1 MPRYRHLVRLAN
13 RQLQHWFPGA
23 SRQTRLPQA
32 NHAFAALHQGNY
44 ATIPNYLVTDLR
56 YMDAGDKAQKRQAGP
71 PGTGLPI
78 AMSAITTSALDTP
91 SRRSMERTCD
101 DLAIFVIVVV
111 GFVASLTFRDYG
123 LGWDDYTHAEYADLL
138 LRMYGSGF
146 KDTGALSFANLYM
159 YGGGFDM
166 AAALL
171 HKVIPLELF
180 ETRRLLGAVVGIIGL
195 SVTWR
200 LGRRVGGPL
209 AGLAALLLL
218 ALCPTFYGHM
228 FMNPKDAPFAV
239 AMVILMLGLVR
250 LAEEYP
256 SPSPRTILIVGLG
269 AGLSLGSRILGGLA
283 LIYAVIGFLPMLLE
297 EIRTQGGREA
307 VRRFVYVVYTLLPG
321 LILGY
326 LVMGLIWPWSI
337 IEPGNP
343 FHALSYF
350 SHFFEKPWKEM
361 FDGALVSVPDMPW
374 SYLPTLFALQLP
386 EVLLGL
392 SIAAAIATLLALPRA
407 DVSGRR
413 KTILLMLTLAAT
425 LPIAVAI
432 VKRPALYNGIR
443 HFIFVIPPMTV
454 LAGTAFAWGMNWLKE
469 NRRSWQPAA
478 LAVFSFGLLLP
489 LGEMI
494 RLHPYQ
500 YTHFN
505 HIAGTVRGADY
516 RYMLDYWGL
525 ALKQASDSL
534 REELDERQEVP
545 PRGRKWKVAVCG
557 PQRPA
562 QVALGPDF
570 TIGWDSHAA
579 DFAMTLGEF
588 YCKGLTAPVMVEI
601 KRDDV
606 VFARVYDIRG
616 RSISSL
622 LAIPAP

>member
-1 MPRYRHLVRLAN
+1 
-13 RQLQHWFPGA
+13 
-23 SRQTRLPQA
+23 
-32 NHAFAALHQGNY
+32 
-44 ATIPNYLVTDLR
+44 
-56 YMDAGDKAQKRQAGP
+56 
-71 PGTGLPI
+71 
-78 AMSAITTSALDTP
+78 MSAITTSALETP
-91 SRRSMERTCD
+91 SRRSIERTCD
-101 DLAIFVIVVV
+101 DAAILVLAVV
-111 GFVASLTFRDYG
+111 GLVAACTFRDYG

-146 KDTGALSFANLYM
+146 KDTAALSFANLYM

-180 ETRRLLGAVVGIIGL
+180 ETRRLLGAIVGIVGL
-195 SVTWR
+195 AVTWR

-209 AGLAALLLL
+209 AGLATLLLL

-239 AMVILMLGLVR
+239 AMVILMFGLVR

-256 SPSPRTILIVGLG
+256 YPSPRTVLIIGLG
-269 AGLSLGSRILGGLA
+269 AGLSMGSRILGGFALLYALA
-283 LIYAVIGFLPMLLE
+283 GFVPMLIE
-297 EIRTQGGREA
+297 EIRTHGAREA
-307 VRRFVYVVYTLLPG
+307 ARRFGRMSYALLPG

-326 LVMGLIWPWSI
+326 LIMGLIWPWSI
-337 IEPGNP
+337 IEPGHP
-343 FHALSYF
+343 FLAATYF

-361 FDGALVSVPDMPW
+361 FDGAIVSVPDMPW

-386 EVLLGL
+386 EVLLAL
-392 SIAAAIATLLALPRA
+392 TIAGVVATGLALPRS
-407 DVSGRR
+407 DVPARR
-413 KTILLMLTLAAT
+413 KTILLMLTLAAV
-425 LPIAVAI
+425 LPIAIAM

-454 LAGTAFAWGMNWLKE
+454 LAGLAFARGMNWLKE

-505 HIAGTVRGADY
+505 HIAGTVRGADD

-525 ALKQASDSL
+525 AFKQASESL
-534 REELDERQEVP
+534 REQLDGKHETP
-545 PRGRKWKVAVCG
+545 LPGHKWNVAVCG
-557 PQRPA
+557 PHRPA

-570 TIGWDSHAA
+570 SIGWDSHAA

-588 YCKGLTAPVMVEI
+588 YCKGLISAPIMVEI

-606 VFARVYDIRG
+606 VYARVYDIRG

-622 LAIPAP
+622 LTMPPP

>member
-1 MPRYRHLVRLAN
+1 
-13 RQLQHWFPGA
+13 
-23 SRQTRLPQA
+23 
-32 NHAFAALHQGNY
+32 
-44 ATIPNYLVTDLR
+44 
-56 YMDAGDKAQKRQAGP
+56 
-71 PGTGLPI
+71 
-78 AMSAITTSALDTP
+78 MSSITTSAIDTP
-91 SRRSMERTCD
+91 NRRSVERTCD
-101 DLAIFVIVVV
+101 DLAIIVLAAV
-111 GFVASLTFRDYG
+111 GLIASLTFRDYG

-146 KDTGALSFANLYM
+146 TDTGALSFANLYM

-180 ETRRLLGAVVGIIGL
+180 ETRRLLGAVVGVIGL
-195 SVTWR
+195 AVTWR

-218 ALCPTFYGHM
+218 ALCPTYYGHM

-269 AGLSLGSRILGGLA
+269 AGLSVGSRVLGGLA
-283 LIYAVIGFLPMLLE
+283 LVYALVGFVPLFLE
-297 EIRTQGGREA
+297 EIHTHSAREA
-307 VRRFVYVVYTLLPG
+307 AHRFMHVVYVLLPG
-321 LILGY
+321 LVLGY

-337 IEPGNP
+337 MEPDNP
-343 FHALSYF
+343 FHALTYF

-392 SIAAAIATLLALPRA
+392 SIAAVVGTFMSLSRKDISA
-407 DVSGRR
+407 RR
-413 KTILLMLTLAAT
+413 KSILLMLTVAAT
-425 LPIAVAI
+425 LPLVIAM

-454 LAGTAFAWGMNWLKE
+454 LAGVAFSRGMNWLKE

-478 LAVFSFGLLLP
+478 VAVFSFGLLLP
-489 LGEMI
+489 LAEMI

-505 HIAGTVRGADY
+505 HIAGTVRGADEFF
-516 RYMLDYWGL
+516 MLDYWGL
-525 ALKQASDSL
+525 ALKQASDGL
-534 REELDERQEVP
+534 RDELVERQEAP
-545 PRGRKWKVAVCG
+545 PQGHKWKVAVCG

>member
-1 MPRYRHLVRLAN
+1 
-13 RQLQHWFPGA
+13 
-23 SRQTRLPQA
+23 
-32 NHAFAALHQGNY
+32 
-44 ATIPNYLVTDLR
+44 
-56 YMDAGDKAQKRQAGP
+56 
-71 PGTGLPI
+71 
-78 AMSAITTSALDTP
+78 MSSITTSALEAP
-91 SRRSMERTCD
+91 ARRSVEKTCD
-101 DLAIFVIVVV
+101 DLAFLVLGVVAV
-111 GFVASLTFRDYG
+111 VAGLTFRDYG

-138 LRMYGSGF
+138 LRMYESGF

-180 ETRRLLGAVVGIIGL
+180 ETRRLLGAIVGVIGL
-195 SVTWR
+195 AVTWR
-200 LGRRVGGPL
+200 LARRVGGPL

-239 AMVILMLGLVR
+239 AMVVLILGLVR
-250 LAEEYP
+250 LIEEYP
-256 SPSPRTILIVGLG
+256 APSPRTILIVGLG
-269 AGLSLGSRILGGLA
+269 AGLSIGCRVLGGLA
-283 LIYAVIGFLPMLLE
+283 LIYAVIGFLPLFIDEFRM
-297 EIRTQGGREA
+297 QGPREA
-307 VRRFVYVVYTLLPG
+307 THRFAHVVYVLLPG
-321 LILGY
+321 LVLGY

-337 IEPGNP
+337 MEPGHP
-343 FHALSYF
+343 LEAVTYF

-386 EVLLGL
+386 EVLLVL
-392 SIAAAIATLLALPRA
+392 LTAAVIATLTSLSRN
-407 DVSGRR
+407 DVPAKR
-413 KTILLMLTLAAT
+413 KSIMLMLTLAAT
-425 LPIAVAI
+425 LPLVIAM

-443 HFIFVIPPMTV
+443 HFIFVIPPMAV
-454 LAGTAFAWGMNWLKE
+454 LAGVAFARFMDWLGE
-469 NRRSWQPAA
+469 NRRAWQPAA
-478 LAVFSFGLLLP
+478 LAVFAFGLLLP
-489 LGEMI
+489 LSEMI

-505 HIAGTVRGADY
+505 HIAGTVRTADNFF
-516 RYMLDYWGL
+516 MLDYWGL
-525 ALKQASDSL
+525 ALKQASDGL
-534 REELDERQEVP
+534 REQLAERQEVP
-545 PRGRKWKVAVCG
+545 PQHRKWKVAVCG

-570 TIGWDSHAA
+570 TIGWDSNAA

-588 YCKGLTAPVMVEI
+588 YCKGLAAPVMVEI

>member
-1 MPRYRHLVRLAN
+1 
-13 RQLQHWFPGA
+13 
-23 SRQTRLPQA
+23 
-32 NHAFAALHQGNY
+32 
-44 ATIPNYLVTDLR
+44 
-56 YMDAGDKAQKRQAGP
+56 
-71 PGTGLPI
+71 
-78 AMSAITTSALDTP
+78 MSSITTSAIETP
-91 SRRSMERTCD
+91 TRRSVEKTCD
-101 DLAIFVIVVV
+101 DLAVLALAVVAV
-111 GFVASLTFRDYG
+111 VAGLTFRDYG

-146 KDTGALSFANLYM
+146 KDTSALSFANLYM

-180 ETRRLLGAVVGIIGL
+180 ETRRLLGAIVGVIGL
-195 SVTWR
+195 AVTWR
-200 LGRRVGGPL
+200 LARRVGGPL

-239 AMVILMLGLVR
+239 AMIILIMGLVR
-250 LAEEYP
+250 LADEYP
-256 SPSPRTILIVGLG
+256 APSPRTILIAGFG
-269 AGLSLGSRILGGLA
+269 AGLSLGCRVLGGLA
-283 LIYAVIGFLPMLLE
+283 LIYAVIGFIPLWIE
-297 EIRTQGGREA
+297 DYRTQGAREA
-307 VRRFVYVVYTLLPG
+307 ARRFVHVAYVLVPG
-321 LILGY
+321 LVFGY

-337 IEPGNP
+337 MEPGHP
-343 FHALSYF
+343 LEAVTYF

-361 FDGALVSVPDMPW
+361 YDGALVSVPDMPW

-386 EVLLGL
+386 EVLL
-392 SIAAAIATLLALPRA
+392 ALLAGAVVITFMSLSRR
-407 DVSGRR
+407 DVPARR
-413 KTILLMLTLAAT
+413 KTIMLMLTLAAM
-425 LPIAVAI
+425 LPLVIAM

-454 LAGTAFAWGMNWLKE
+454 LAGVAFARAMDWLGE
-469 NRRSWQPAA
+469 NRRAWQPAA
-478 LAVFSFGLLLP
+478 LAVFAFGLLLP
-489 LGEMI
+489 LSEMI

-505 HIAGTVRGADY
+505 HIAGTVRTADNY
-516 RYMLDYWGL
+516 FMLDYWGL
-525 ALKQASDSL
+525 ALKQASDGL
-534 REELDERQEVP
+534 REQLAERQEAP
-545 PRGRKWKVAVCG
+545 PANRKWKVAVCG

-570 TIGWDSHAA
+570 TIGWDSNAA

>member
-1 MPRYRHLVRLAN
+1 MP
-13 RQLQHWFPGA
+13 
-23 SRQTRLPQA
+23 
-32 NHAFAALHQGNY
+32 
-44 ATIPNYLVTDLR
+44 
-56 YMDAGDKAQKRQAGP
+56 GDEAQKRHNWAKRDA
-71 PGTGLPI
+71 GLPI
-78 AMSAITTSALDTP
+78 AMSSITTSAIDTP
-91 SRRSMERTCD
+91 TRRSVERTCD
-101 DLAIFVIVVV
+101 DLAILVLAVV
-111 GFVASLTFRDYG
+111 GIVAGLTFRDYG

-180 ETRRLLGAVVGIIGL
+180 ETRRLLGAIVGVIGL
-195 SVTWR
+195 AVTWR

-256 SPSPRTILIVGLG
+256 QPSPRTILIVGLG
-269 AGLSLGSRILGGLA
+269 AGLSIGSRILGGLA
-283 LIYAVIGFLPMLLE
+283 LIYALVGFVPLFVE
-297 EIRTQGGREA
+297 EIQTHSLRDAAQ
-307 VRRFVYVVYTLLPG
+307 RFLHVLYVLVPG

-337 IEPGNP
+337 MEPDNP
-343 FHALSYF
+343 FQALTYF

-386 EVLLGL
+386 EVLLAL
-392 SIAAAIATLLALPRA
+392 LIAGVIGSVVVLPRR
-407 DVSGRR
+407 DVSARR
-413 KTILLMLTLAAT
+413 KTILLMLTSAAT
-425 LPIAVAI
+425 LPLLIAM

-454 LAGTAFAWGMNWLKE
+454 LAGIAFAWAMNWLGE

-478 LAVFSFGLLLP
+478 VAIFAFGLLLP

-505 HIAGTVRGADY
+505 HIAGTVRGADD
-516 RYMLDYWGL
+516 RFMLDYWGL
-525 ALKQASDSL
+525 ALKQASDGL
-534 REELDERQEVP
+534 REEIAERQEVP
-545 PRGRKWKVAVCG
+545 PKGRKWKVAVCG

-588 YCKGLTAPVMVEI
+588 YCKGLAAPVLVEI

>member
-1 MPRYRHLVRLAN
+1 
-13 RQLQHWFPGA
+13 
-23 SRQTRLPQA
+23 
-32 NHAFAALHQGNY
+32 
-44 ATIPNYLVTDLR
+44 
-56 YMDAGDKAQKRQAGP
+56 
-71 PGTGLPI
+71 
-78 AMSAITTSALDTP
+78 MSSITTSALEAP
-91 SRRSMERTCD
+91 ARRSVEKTCD
-101 DLAIFVIVVV
+101 DLAVLVLGVVAV
-111 GFVASLTFRDYG
+111 VAGLTFRDYG

-138 LRMYGSGF
+138 LRMYESGF

-171 HKVIPLELF
+171 HKIIPLELF
-180 ETRRLLGAVVGIIGL
+180 ETRRLLGAIVGVIGL
-195 SVTWR
+195 AVTWR
-200 LGRRVGGPL
+200 LARRVGGPL

-239 AMVILMLGLVR
+239 AMVVLIMGLVR
-250 LAEEYP
+250 LIEEYP
-256 SPSPRTILIVGLG
+256 APSPRTILIVGLG
-269 AGLSLGSRILGGLA
+269 AGLSIGCRVLGGLA
-283 LIYAVIGFLPMLLE
+283 LIYAVVGFVPLLIE
-297 EIRTQGGREA
+297 EFRKQGPREA
-307 VRRFVYVVYTLLPG
+307 THRFAHVVYVLLPG
-321 LILGY
+321 LVLGY

-337 IEPGNP
+337 MEPGHP
-343 FHALSYF
+343 LEAVTYF

-386 EVLLGL
+386 EVLLVL
-392 SIAAAIATLLALPRA
+392 LAAAVVITLMSLSRY
-407 DVSGRR
+407 DVTAKR
-413 KTILLMLTLAAT
+413 KSIMLMLTLAAT
-425 LPIAVAI
+425 LPLVIAM

-454 LAGTAFAWGMNWLKE
+454 LAGIAFARGMDWLGE
-469 NRRSWQPAA
+469 NRRAWQPAA
-478 LAVFSFGLLLP
+478 LAMFAFGLLLP
-489 LGEMI
+489 LSEMI

-505 HIAGTVRGADY
+505 HIAGTVRTADNFF
-516 RYMLDYWGL
+516 MLDYWGL
-525 ALKQASDSL
+525 ALKQASDGL
-534 REELDERQEVP
+534 REQLAERQEVP
-545 PRGRKWKVAVCG
+545 PQNRRWKVAVCG

-570 TIGWDSHAA
+570 TIGWDSNAA

-588 YCKGLTAPVMVEI
+588 YCKGLAAPVMVEI

>member
-1 MPRYRHLVRLAN
+1 
-13 RQLQHWFPGA
+13 
-23 SRQTRLPQA
+23 
-32 NHAFAALHQGNY
+32 
-44 ATIPNYLVTDLR
+44 
-56 YMDAGDKAQKRQAGP
+56 
-71 PGTGLPI
+71 
-78 AMSAITTSALDTP
+78 MSSITTSAIETP
-91 SRRSMERTCD
+91 ARRSVEKTCD
-101 DLAIFVIVVV
+101 DLAIVVLTA
-111 GFVASLTFRDYG
+111 VALIAGLTFRDYG

-180 ETRRLLGAVVGIIGL
+180 ETRRLLGAVVGVIGL
-195 SVTWR
+195 AVTWR

-239 AMVILMLGLVR
+239 AMVILLMGLVR
-250 LAEEYP
+250 LVEEYP
-256 SPSPRTILIVGLG
+256 AASPRTILIVGFG
-269 AGLSLGSRILGGLA
+269 AGLSLGCRVLGGLA
-283 LIYAVIGFLPMLLE
+283 LIYAAVGFLPLLLE
-297 EIRTQGGREA
+297 EVREQGLREA
-307 VRRFVYVVYTLLPG
+307 AYRFAHAVYVLLPG
-321 LILGY
+321 LIFGY

-337 IEPGNP
+337 MEPGHP
-343 FHALSYF
+343 LEAVTYF

-392 SIAAAIATLLALPRA
+392 LIAAVVMSLMSLSRA
-407 DVSGRR
+407 DVAARR

-425 LPIAVAI
+425 LPLVVAM

-443 HFIFVIPPMTV
+443 HFIFVIPPMAV
-454 LAGTAFAWGMNWLKE
+454 LAGFAFARTMDWLGEK
-469 NRRSWQPAA
+469 RRSWQPVA
-478 LAVFSFGLLLP
+478 LAVFTFGLLLP
-489 LGEMI
+489 LSEMI

-505 HIAGTVRGADY
+505 HIAGTVRGADELF
-516 RYMLDYWGL
+516 MLDYWGL
-525 ALKQASDSL
+525 ALKQASDGL
-534 REELDERQEVP
+534 REQLIERQEIP
-545 PRGRKWKVAVCG
+545 PQNGKWKVAVCG

-570 TIGWDSHAA
+570 TIGWDSQSA

>member
-1 MPRYRHLVRLAN
+1 MP
-13 RQLQHWFPGA
+13 
-23 SRQTRLPQA
+23 
-32 NHAFAALHQGNY
+32 GNE
-44 ATIPNYLVTDLR
+44 
-56 YMDAGDKAQKRQAGP
+56 AQKRHRWAIGD
-71 PGTGLPI
+71 TGLPI
-78 AMSAITTSALDTP
+78 AMSSITTSVIDTP
-91 SRRSMERTCD
+91 SRRSVERTCD
-101 DLAIFVIVVV
+101 DLAIVVLAAV
-111 GFVASLTFRDYG
+111 GLIASLTFRDYG

-180 ETRRLLGAVVGIIGL
+180 ETRRLLGAVVGVIGL
-195 SVTWR
+195 AVTWR

-218 ALCPTFYGHM
+218 ALCPTYYGHM

-256 SPSPRTILIVGLG
+256 APSPSTVLIVGVG
-269 AGLSLGSRILGGLA
+269 AGLSLGSRVLGGLA
-283 LIYAVIGFLPMLLE
+283 LLYALIGFVPLFAE
-297 EIRTQGGREA
+297 EIRIQGARA
-307 VRRFVYVVYTLLPG
+307 SLRRFAHVLYMLLPS
-321 LILGY
+321 LVLGY
-326 LVMGLIWPWSI
+326 LIMGLIWPWSV

-343 FHALSYF
+343 FRALTYF
-350 SHFFEKPWKEM
+350 SSFFEKPWKEM

-392 SIAAAIATLLALPRA
+392 LTAGVVGALISLSRS
-407 DVSGRR
+407 DVTARR
-413 KTILLMLTLAAT
+413 KTILLMLTTAAT
-425 LPIAVAI
+425 LPVLIAM

-443 HFIFVIPPMTV
+443 HFIFVIPPMAV
-454 LAGTAFAWGMNWLKE
+454 LAGTAFAGGMNWLGD
-469 NRRSWQPAA
+469 NRRNWQPAA
-478 LAVFSFGLLLP
+478 VAIFAFGLLLP
-489 LGEMI
+489 LTEMI

-505 HIAGTVRGADY
+505 HIAGTVRAADD

-525 ALKQASDSL
+525 ALKQASDGL
-534 REELDERQEVP
+534 RDELDERQESP
-545 PRGRKWKVAVCG
+545 PHGRKWKVAVCG

>member
-1 MPRYRHLVRLAN
+1 MT
-13 RQLQHWFPGA
+13 
-23 SRQTRLPQA
+23 S
-32 NHAFAALHQGNY
+32 
-44 ATIPNYLVTDLR
+44 
-56 YMDAGDKAQKRQAGP
+56 
-71 PGTGLPI
+71 
-78 AMSAITTSALDTP
+78 ITTSAIDTP
-91 SRRSMERTCD
+91 LGRSVERTCD
-101 DLAIFVIVVV
+101 DLAVLVLAAVAVIA
-111 GFVASLTFRDYG
+111 GLTFRDYG

-146 KDTGALSFANLYM
+146 RDTGALSFANLYM

-166 AAALL
+166 LAALL
-171 HKVIPLELF
+171 HKIIPLELF
-180 ETRRLLGAVVGIIGL
+180 ETRRLVGAIVGVIGL
-195 SVTWR
+195 AVTWR

-218 ALCPTFYGHM
+218 ALCPIFYGHM

-239 AMVILMLGLVR
+239 AMIILMLGLVR

-256 SPSPRTILIVGLG
+256 QPSPRTILIVGLG
-269 AGLSLGSRILGGLA
+269 AGLSLGTRILGGLA
-283 LIYAVIGFLPMLLE
+283 LVYAMIGFVPLFLDELRSE
-297 EIRTQGGREA
+297 GVREA
-307 VRRFVYVVYTLLPG
+307 VRRFAHVVYVLLPG
-321 LILGY
+321 LALGY

-337 IEPGNP
+337 MEPGNP
-343 FHALSYF
+343 FEALTYF

-361 FDGALVSVPDMPW
+361 FDGAIVSVPDMPW

-386 EVLLGL
+386 EVMLVLMAGAVIGTFAL
-392 SIAAAIATLLALPRA
+392 LPRREVPA
-407 DVSGRR
+407 RR

-425 LPIAVAI
+425 LPLAIAM

-443 HFIFVIPPMTV
+443 HFVFVIPPMAV
-454 LAGTAFAWGMNWLKE
+454 LGGVAFAWIVERLRANY
-469 NRRSWQPAA
+469 RAWQPAA
-478 LAVFSFGLLLP
+478 LAVFCFGLALP
-489 LGEMI
+489 LAEMI

-505 HIAGTVRGADY
+505 HIAGTVRAADD
-516 RYMLDYWGL
+516 RFMLDYWGL
-525 ALKQASDSL
+525 ALKQASDGL
-534 REELDERQEVP
+534 REQLVERQEVP
-545 PRGRKWKVAVCG
+545 PRNRKWKVAVCG

-570 TIGWDSHAA
+570 TIGWDSNAA

-622 LAIPAP
+622 LSIPAP

>member
-1 MPRYRHLVRLAN
+1 MSSITA
-13 RQLQHWFPGA
+13 
-23 SRQTRLPQA
+23 
-32 NHAFAALHQGNY
+32 
-44 ATIPNYLVTDLR
+44 
-56 YMDAGDKAQKRQAGP
+56 
-71 PGTGLPI
+71 
-78 AMSAITTSALDTP
+78 SAIETP
-91 SRRSMERTCD
+91 ARRSMERTCD
-101 DLAIFVIVVV
+101 ELAIAVLVAV
-111 GFVASLTFRDYG
+111 GLIASLTFRDYG

-146 KDTGALSFANLYM
+146 KDTAALSFANLYM

-171 HKVIPLELF
+171 HKIIPLELF
-180 ETRRLLGAVVGIIGL
+180 ETRRLLGAIVGLIGL
-195 SVTWR
+195 GVTWR

-209 AGLAALLLL
+209 AGLATLLLL

-228 FMNPKDAPFAV
+228 FMNPKDAPFAIS
-239 AMVILMLGLVR
+239 MVILMLGLVR
-250 LAEEYP
+250 LAQEYP
-256 SPSPRTILIVGLG
+256 QPSPRTVLIVGLG
-269 AGLSLGSRILGGLA
+269 AGLSIGSRILGGMA
-283 LIYAVIGFLPMLLE
+283 LIYAVIGFAPLLLE
-297 EIRTQGGREA
+297 ELRAHGLRES
-307 VRRFVYVVYTLLPG
+307 VRRLAHVVYVLLPG
-321 LILGY
+321 LVFGY

-337 IEPGNP
+337 MEPANP
-343 FHALSYF
+343 FRALTYF

-361 FDGALVSVPDMPW
+361 FGGALVSVPDMPW

-392 SIAAAIATLLALPRA
+392 CLAAVVGTFLSLSRA
-407 DVSGRR
+407 DVPARR
-413 KTILLMLTLAAT
+413 KTIFLMLTLAAT
-425 LPIAVAI
+425 LPLAVAM

-454 LAGTAFAWGMNWLKE
+454 LAGAAFAWGMDWLKH
-469 NRRSWQPAA
+469 NHRSWQPAA
-478 LAVFSFGLLLP
+478 LAIFVFGLLLP

-505 HIAGTVRGADY
+505 QIAGTVRGANDLF
-516 RYMLDYWGL
+516 MLDYWGL
-525 ALKQASDSL
+525 ALKQASDGL
-534 REELDERQEVP
+534 REELVERQEFP
-545 PRGRKWKVAVCG
+545 PANRKWKVAVCG

-579 DFAMTLGEF
+579 DFAMTLGQF

-616 RSISSL
+616 QSISDL

>member
-1 MPRYRHLVRLAN
+1 MKCHAWTESFIIIKIVAAHLGEITPQFRITWKWNCAI
-13 RQLQHWFPGA
+13 WTPGA
-23 SRQTRLPQA
+23 KPKSA
-32 NHAFAALHQGNY
+32 N
-44 ATIPNYLVTDLR
+44 
-56 YMDAGDKAQKRQAGP
+56 AGP
-71 PGTGLPI
+71 QGRRVTK
-78 AMSAITTSALDTP
+78 AMSSITTSTIVTP
-91 SRRSMERTCD
+91 LRRPMERTSD
-101 DLAIFVIVVV
+101 DLAIIVLVAV
-111 GFVASLTFRDYG
+111 GLIAGLTFRDYG
-123 LGWDDYTHAEYADLL
+123 LGWDDYTQAEYADLL

-146 KDTGALSFANLYM
+146 KDTGALSFVNLYM

-180 ETRRLLGAVVGIIGL
+180 ETRRLLGAIVGMIGL
-195 SVTWR
+195 AVTWR

-239 AMVILMLGLVR
+239 AMVILLLGLVR

-256 SPSPRTILIVGLG
+256 QPSPRTILIVGFG
-269 AGLSLGSRILGGLA
+269 AGLSIGCRVLGGLA
-283 LIYAVIGFLPMLLE
+283 LVYALAGFVPLLLE
-297 EIRTQGGREA
+297 EYRTQGAREA
-307 VRRFVYVVYTLLPG
+307 AHRFAHVVYVLMPG
-321 LILGY
+321 LILSY

-337 IEPGNP
+337 MEPGNP
-343 FHALSYF
+343 FQALTYF

-392 SIAAAIATLLALPRA
+392 FIAGVVGTLIALTRSEVPA
-407 DVSGRR
+407 RR
-413 KTILLMLTLAAT
+413 KAVLLMVTLAAT
-425 LPIAVAI
+425 LPLAVAMM
-432 VKRPALYNGIR
+432 KRPALYNGIR
-443 HFIFVIPPMTV
+443 HFIFVVPPMTV
-454 LAGTAFAWGMNWLKE
+454 LAGSAFAWGMNWLKE
-469 NRRSWQPAA
+469 NRRGWQPAA
-478 LAVFSFGLLLP
+478 VALFSFGLLLP
-489 LGEMI
+489 VSEMI
-494 RLHPYQ
+494 RLHPYE

-505 HIAGTVRGADY
+505 HIAGTVRGADDLF
-516 RYMLDYWGL
+516 MLDYWGL
-525 ALKQASDSL
+525 ALKQASDGL
-534 REELDERQEVP
+534 REELAERQESP
-545 PRGRKWKVAVCG
+545 PHGRKWKVAVCG

-570 TIGWDSHAA
+570 TIGWDRHGA

-588 YCKGLTAPVMVEI
+588 YCKGLTAPVLVEI

>member
-1 MPRYRHLVRLAN
+1 
-13 RQLQHWFPGA
+13 
-23 SRQTRLPQA
+23 
-32 NHAFAALHQGNY
+32 
-44 ATIPNYLVTDLR
+44 
-56 YMDAGDKAQKRQAGP
+56 
-71 PGTGLPI
+71 
-78 AMSAITTSALDTP
+78 MSSITTSAIDTP
-91 SRRSMERTCD
+91 LRRSVERTCD
-101 DLAIFVIVVV
+101 DLAIFLLVAI
-111 GFVASLTFRDYG
+111 GLIASLTFRDYG

-180 ETRRLLGAVVGIIGL
+180 ETRRLLGAAVGVIGL
-195 SVTWR
+195 AVTWR

-256 SPSPRTILIVGLG
+256 QPSPRTILIVGLG
-269 AGLSLGSRILGGLA
+269 AGLSIGCRILGGLA
-283 LIYAVIGFLPMLLE
+283 LVYALVGFVPLLLE
-297 EIRTQGGREA
+297 EIHTHSARDA
-307 VRRFVYVVYTLLPG
+307 VHRFAHVIYVLLPG

-337 IEPGNP
+337 MEPDNP
-343 FHALSYF
+343 FHALTYF

-386 EVLLGL
+386 EILLGL
-392 SIAAAIATLLALPRA
+392 LIAGVVATFMSLSRT
-407 DVSGRR
+407 DVSARR
-413 KTILLMLTLAAT
+413 KTILLTLTLAAT
-425 LPIAVAI
+425 LPLVIAM

-443 HFIFVIPPMTV
+443 HFIFVIPPMAV
-454 LAGTAFAWGMNWLKE
+454 LAGTAFAQTMSWLKE
-469 NRRSWQPAA
+469 NHRRWQPVAM
-478 LAVFSFGLLLP
+478 AVFAFGLLLP

-505 HIAGTVRGADY
+505 HIAGTVRSADSLF
-516 RYMLDYWGL
+516 MLDYWGL
-525 ALKQASDSL
+525 ALKQASDGL
-534 REELDERQEVP
+534 RDELVERQESP

-622 LAIPAP
+622 LSIPAP

>member
-1 MPRYRHLVRLAN
+1 MVA
-13 RQLQHWFPGA
+13 
-23 SRQTRLPQA
+23 
-32 NHAFAALHQGNY
+32 
-44 ATIPNYLVTDLR
+44 VV
-56 YMDAGDKAQKRQAGP
+56 AG
-71 PGTGLPI
+71 
-78 AMSAITTSALDTP
+78 
-91 SRRSMERTCD
+91 
-101 DLAIFVIVVV
+101 
-111 GFVASLTFRDYG
+111 LTFRDYG

-138 LRMYGSGF
+138 LRMYRSGF
-146 KDTGALSFANLYM
+146 KDTSALSFANLYM

-180 ETRRLLGAVVGIIGL
+180 ETRRLLGAIVGVIGL
-195 SVTWR
+195 AVTWR
-200 LGRRVGGPL
+200 LARRVGGPL

-239 AMVILMLGLVR
+239 AMVFLIMGLVR

-256 SPSPRTILIVGLG
+256 APSPRTILIVGFG
-269 AGLSLGSRILGGLA
+269 AGLSLGCRVLGGLA
-283 LIYAVIGFLPMLLE
+283 LIYAAIGFIPLWIDE
-297 EIRTQGGREA
+297 YRSQGPREA
-307 VRRFVYVVYTLLPG
+307 VRRFAHVVYVLLPG
-321 LILGY
+321 LVFGY

-337 IEPGNP
+337 MEPGHP
-343 FHALSYF
+343 LEAVTYF

-386 EVLLGL
+386 EVLLVL
-392 SIAAAIATLLALPRA
+392 LIAAVVITFMSLSRKEVPA
-407 DVSGRR
+407 RR
-413 KTILLMLTLAAT
+413 KTIMLTLMLAAM
-425 LPIAVAI
+425 LPLVIAM

-454 LAGTAFAWGMNWLKE
+454 LAGVAFARGIDWLGEK
-469 NRRSWQPAA
+469 RRAWQPAA
-478 LAVFSFGLLLP
+478 LAVFAFGLLLP
-489 LGEMI
+489 LSEMI

-505 HIAGTVRGADY
+505 HIAGTVRTADNY
-516 RYMLDYWGL
+516 FMLDYWGL
-525 ALKQASDSL
+525 ALKQASDGL
-534 REELDERQEVP
+534 REQLTERQEVP
-545 PRGRKWKVAVCG
+545 PQDRKWKVAVCG

-570 TIGWDSHAA
+570 TIGWDSKGA

-588 YCKGLTAPVMVEI
+588 YCKGLAAPVLVEI

-622 LAIPAP
+622 LTIPAP